1 MKNES
6 KQKDL
11 SFFILKYFKERTTT
25 KALKAV
31 RLIIFCAAKVRCFF
45 YISKFF

>member
-1 MKNES
+1 MKAN
-6 KQKDL
+6 KKL
-11 SFFILKYFKERTTT
+11 IFCYLKYFKERTTT

-31 RLIIFCAAKVRCFF
+31 RLINFCAAKVRCFF